1 MVIYNDT
8 LSFESKLEYSKKL
21 LTKSQT
27 LSILRLMILRN
38 SSSKNIL
45 VDLSIFSSVKDS
57 YFVDRV
63 KSNTMRYVSIF
74 SAVIDLNMP

>member
-1 MVIYNDT
+1 MVKYNDT